1 MYKAKSAGRN
11 QVVVAGTAQPPQER
25 KDATQTRSVK

>member
-11 QVVVAGTAQPPQER
+11 QVVVAGTTAQRPQEER
-25 KDATQTRSVK
+25 KTRRKRDA